1 MELPAVLPVGLLLE
15 GRPCLVVGGG
25 QTAARKVDGLLAVR
39 ASVTVVAPTLC
50 EALHARLGQALGPR
64 WRRGAYEAGDLEG
77 MALVFTAT
85 GIPDVDRT
93 VSADA
98 IARGLFVN
106 SADDPANC
114 SFFLTAVVRRDPVLV
129 SISTSGASPGL
140 ASFLRRQLDA
150 ELETYLGDVAMV
162 LGDVRAELHERN
174 VSTEALDWGSVIGPT
189 LFELVAAG
197 RVDEARRYVHEHLA

>member
-1 MELPAVLPVGLLLE
+1 
-15 GRPCLVVGGG
+15 
-25 QTAARKVDGLLAVR
+25 
-39 ASVTVVAPTLC
+39 
-50 EALHARLGQALGPR
+50 
-64 WRRGAYEAGDLEG
+64 

-85 GIPDVDRT
+85 GHRDVDHA

-140 ASFLRRQLDA
+140 ASHLRRRLDA
-150 ELETYLGDVAMV
+150 ELETCLGDVAV
-162 LGDVRAELHERN
+162 LLANVRAELHDRN
-174 VSTEALDWGSVIGPT
+174 VSTETLDWGLVIGPT
-189 LFELVAAG
+189 LLELVEAG
-197 RVDEARRYVHEHLA
+197 RVDEARRHVHEHLA